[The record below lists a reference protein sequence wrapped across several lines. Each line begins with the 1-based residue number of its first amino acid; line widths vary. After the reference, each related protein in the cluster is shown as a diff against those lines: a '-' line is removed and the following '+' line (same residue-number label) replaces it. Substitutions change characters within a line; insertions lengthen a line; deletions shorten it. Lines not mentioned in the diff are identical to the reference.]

1 MKKFLLG
8 LIAIVA
14 VTGIVSAQAYE
25 GTLKVKKVE
34 EPAIVMVYNY
44 PSEIVENAFKARLAD
59 KRLKGDKS
67 RGFLVYNRSVISEV
81 ASSPLDYSFK
91 FDEKGKKGKETT
103 TVYLLMKGDN
113 SLANDPTIVGRNAK
127 SFLESMI
134 PGVEKSNLIAQIKQQ
149 EEVLVK
155 EEKRL
160 KELKEDHSDLEK
172 KLKDNEKK
180 QEAQE
185 KVIASQ
191 KDILSD
197 LKARNN

>member
-1 MKKFLLG
+1 MKKLFFAF
-8 LIAIVA
+8 IATVA
-14 VTGIVSAQAYE
+14 LANYASAQAYE
-25 GTLKVKKVE
+25 GSLKVKKVE
-34 EPAIVMVYNY
+34 EPAIIMVYNY

-67 RGFLVYNRSVISEV
+67 KGFLVYGKSLINEV

-103 TVYLLMKGDN
+103 TVYMLMKGDN
-113 SLANDPTIVGRNAK
+113 SLANDPATVSRNAK
-127 SFLESMI
+127 TFLESMM
-134 PGVEKSNLIAQIKQQ
+134 PGVEKSNVIAQIKQQ

-160 KELKEDHSDLEK
+160 KELKDDHSDLEK

-180 QEAQE
+180 QESQE

-191 KDILSD
+191 KNILSD
-197 LKARNN
+197 LKAKNN

>member
-1 MKKFLLG
+1 M
-8 LIAIVA
+8 A

-81 ASSPLDYSFK
+81 APSPLDYSFK

-180 QEAQE
+180 QGAQE

>member
-180 QEAQE
+180 QGAQE